1 MNEHQE
7 TLEME
12 DTKPSY
18 LPKLIGFSIIIYA
31 CILIIHGFVI
41 YYLDTQFSIFISDQ
55 LVFFNR
61 GIGIIRG
68 DLPYRDFYTH
78 AAPLSPYLWAP
89 IVLISML
96 FTWNNSTEYLTYETF
111 MDSSSMLFSSYVFRV
126 FFAICLILSAVL
138 LYKILEKKG
147 TKRAFWISLS
157 YSINPYFLYL
167 VSFWG
172 SDECIL
178 PLLIILPIYLLEKEK
193 YYLVTLS
200 LIVGTGLKYF
210 PILLLPLFFVYNHNL
225 RSSLIQL
232 VLFLIG
238 IIASYLPFYLIAPE
252 AFSDQ
257 FNYVEDNAR
266 SQGLAALDAHLSQS
280 GLTLGS
286 TFEFLT
292 LTIMFV
298 GVISTIIILTRN
310 TWFFEKTIVL
320 LAPFLIFFP
329 KIQFSYFVIIYPFIF
344 VMIFTKTTSN
354 FVYFI
359 LFLSS
364 ILGGIAADYILTYTG
379 TNIFSYIA
387 AWVITLILYSSLLFS
402 LLHMLLYRTRN

>member
-1 MNEHQE
+1 MDEHQE
-7 TLEME
+7 VLEIE
-12 DTKPSY
+12 KNKPSY
-18 LPKLIGFSIIIYA
+18 LSRLIGLSIIIYA
-31 CILIIHGFVI
+31 CVLVVHGFVI

-68 DLPYRDFYTH
+68 DVPYRDFYTH
-78 AAPLSPYLWAP
+78 AAPLSPYLWVP
-89 IVLISML
+89 IVLFSML
-96 FTWNNSTEYLTYETF
+96 FTWNFSTEYLTYITYL
-111 MDSSSMLFSSYVFRV
+111 DSSSMLFSSYVFRAFFV
-126 FFAICLILSAVL
+126 FCLILSAVL

-147 TKRAFWISLS
+147 IKKAFWISLS

-172 SDECIL
+172 TDECII

-193 YYLVTLS
+193 YYLATLS

-210 PILLLPLFFVYNHNL
+210 PVLILPLFFVYNHNL
-225 RSSLIQL
+225 KSSLIQII
-232 VLFLIG
+232 LFLIG
-238 IIASYLPFYLIAPE
+238 TTASYLPFYLIAPE
-252 AFSDQ
+252 AFSNQ

-266 SQGLAALDAHLSQS
+266 NQGLAALDAHFSQS

-292 LTIMFV
+292 LTIMFI

-310 TWFFEKTIVL
+310 TWFLEKTIVL
-320 LAPFLIFFP
+320 LVPFLIFFP

-344 VMIFTKTTSN
+344 VMIFQKTTSN
-354 FVYFI
+354 FVYVI

-364 ILGGIAADYILTYTG
+364 ILGGFATDYILTYTG

-387 AWVITLILYSSLLFS
+387 AWIIILILYSSLLFS